1 MEVVLTTNSPGE
13 VSGWVRPLV
22 RQLSEDWPEVK
33 ISLFV
38 LPCAF
43 ASGRECL
50 VASEIEG
57 IKQVFS
63 ANDYWRLALLGQ
75 KPAGF
80 KPGPKG
86 LVLFLGGDQTH
97 AVIIGRRLGFPV
109 YIYTEGRALW
119 PRSVKRYFVP
129 YPEALR
135 RAEQVAPGQVEL
147 VGNLMLD
154 AIRPETDR
162 ETYRAR
168 LNVGYDD
175 QLIAVFP
182 GSRPAEFRYA
192 VSFFQKTIEAVALE
206 RSDCHFVV
214 GLSPFI
220 APELAQEM
228 WAATNLKVPMIQ
240 GEQYEI
246 MQAADLAI
254 TIPGTNNV
262 EMAFFGLPMVVALP
276 LDRPELIPLEGLPG
290 LVGDLP
296 LVGPKIKA
304 YAVKKLAPKYKFTAL
319 TNVIAQRMVVPEVRG
334 DITPADVA
342 QEVLSLLADQERRQK
357 ISDELREVVGARG
370 AAKRIVAT
378 LKRQTD
384 HEDEL

>member
-1 MEVVLTTNSPGE
+1 MEIVLTTNSPGE
-13 VSGWVRPLV
+13 VAGWVRPMV
-22 RQLSEDWPEVK
+22 RQLRADWPEAR

-57 IKQVFS
+57 IRQVFS
-63 ANDYWRLALLGQ
+63 PRDYWRLALWGK

-80 KPGPKG
+80 QPGPRG

-97 AVIIGRRLGFPV
+97 AVIIGRRLGYPV
-109 YIYTEGRALW
+109 FIYTEGRALW
-119 PRSVKRYFVP
+119 PRAVKRYFVP
-129 YPEALR
+129 YPQALR
-135 RAEQVAPGQVEL
+135 RAEEVAPGQVEL

-154 AIRPETDR
+154 AIRTTTDR
-162 ETYRAR
+162 ESYRAK
-168 LNVGYDD
+168 LKVGRDE
-175 QLIAVFP
+175 QLIALFP

-192 VSFFQKTIEAVALE
+192 ISFFQQTIARIAAA
-206 RSDCHFVV
+206 RTDCRFVLC
-214 GLSPFI
+214 LSPFI
-220 APELAQEM
+220 APELAAEL
-228 WAATNLKVPMIQ
+228 WTATNLQVPMIQ

-296 LVGPKIKA
+296 LIGPKIKA
-304 YAVKKLAPKYKFTAL
+304 YAVKKLAARYKYTAL

-334 DITPADVA
+334 EITPADVA
-342 QEVLSLLADQERRQK
+342 HEVLNLLADPRRRHRM
-357 ISDELREVVGARG
+357 SADLREVVGATG
-370 AAKRIVAT
+370 AAQRIVAT
-378 LKRQTD
+378 LKKFTGQ
-384 HEDEL
+384 EDEL